1 MKKELDVTNLH
12 EYQRRAVDFILD
24 KKVCALFISMGL
36 GKTISTLTAIDRLIH
51 SMEVRKVLVVAPLAV
66 AKNVWEQEAA
76 NWGHT
81 KDLRI
86 TVVTGPLKQRI
97 EAISTEYDVMVINR
111 ENLPW
116 LIAHYGSKMPFE
128 MLVIDES
135 SSFKSHAAQRFK
147 KLRKVVGQFR
157 YVVALTATPA
167 PDKLIGLWSQMYLL
181 DFGISLGRTWTA
193 YTKEFFNTAYN
204 GFGMTLKPD
213 GAERI
218 YEKVEGSGMV
228 LSLAAEDYLKMPSI
242 VYDKCMIDMEEKV
255 YAGYMQTLKSGILTL
270 DESTPATAA
279 LSAAGLIN
287 KMLQYCNGAVYDE
300 QDEAL
305 ELKTKTW
312 THVHDSKL
320 DMLESILETIDEP
333 VIVAYSFR
341 HDLER
346 IQKRINGVSTIKDE
360 GVVKR
365 WNEGKVPVL
374 CLHPACLHPETEI
387 LTEFRGWVKIV
398 DIKRDERV
406 FDGIEFVSH
415 KGCSYSGVK
424 PVIQVAGVTLTPN
437 HKILVD
443 DKWVEAKYVQND
455 TDFRRKAR
463 YTYSGNDA
471 YLGEMLQLPKGK
483 CYYEAEFRQGEF
495 TTTKTLRRVSWG
507 RFSPYDKHSNLADMD
522 THGESG
528 DEVQRP
534 KLQALWGHWSRGVR
548 KLVTVFK
555 FLRGYAFDVCG
566 QSDTRQDRQQS
577 RVFKGKLPVGYK
589 CCPAGEQVEQ
599 PSIGLHG
606 YKNAFG
612 GILPSSKCFTRCDNT
627 TVKQRYESRGST
639 CGLQGFQ
646 VSEEPKVS
654 DVYDL
659 VDCGPRSRFVIKN
672 KEGDVFIS
680 HNSSG
685 HGINLQAGGSRII
698 WFGLPW
704 SLEHWL
710 QMNGRVYRQGQTK
723 PVIITTLMTRNTVE
737 SRVLESLQSKE
748 DLQSNLLNLLR
759 S

>member
-1 MKKELDVTNLH
+1 MKKQLDVTNLH

-24 KKVCALFISMGL
+24 RKVCALFISMGL

-66 AKNVWEQEAA
+66 AKNVWKQEAA

-116 LIAHYGSKMPFE
+116 LIAHYGNKMPFE

-193 YTKEFFNTAYN
+193 YTKEYFHTAYN

-218 YEKVEGSGMV
+218 YGKVEGSGMV

-255 YAGYMQTLKSGILTL
+255 YAGYEQTLKSGILTL

-300 QDEAL
+300 QDETL
-305 ELKTKTW
+305 ESKTKTW

-346 IQKRINGVSTIKDE
+346 IQKRIKGVSTIKE
-360 GVVKR
+360 GNIVAR

-374 CLHPACLHPETEI
+374 CLHPA
-387 LTEFRGWVKIV
+387 
-398 DIKRDERV
+398 
-406 FDGIEFVSH
+406 
-415 KGCSYSGVK
+415 
-424 PVIQVAGVTLTPN
+424 
-437 HKILVD
+437 
-443 DKWVEAKYVQND
+443 
-455 TDFRRKAR
+455 
-463 YTYSGNDA
+463 
-471 YLGEMLQLPKGK
+471 
-483 CYYEAEFRQGEF
+483 
-495 TTTKTLRRVSWG
+495 
-507 RFSPYDKHSNLADMD
+507 
-522 THGESG
+522 
-528 DEVQRP
+528 
-534 KLQALWGHWSRGVR
+534 
-548 KLVTVFK
+548 
-555 FLRGYAFDVCG
+555 
-566 QSDTRQDRQQS
+566 
-577 RVFKGKLPVGYK
+577 
-589 CCPAGEQVEQ
+589 
-599 PSIGLHG
+599 
-606 YKNAFG
+606 
-612 GILPSSKCFTRCDNT
+612 
-627 TVKQRYESRGST
+627 
-639 CGLQGFQ
+639 
-646 VSEEPKVS
+646 
-654 DVYDL
+654 
-659 VDCGPRSRFVIKN
+659 
-672 KEGDVFIS
+672 
-680 HNSSG
+680 SSG

-710 QMNGRVYRQGQTK
+710 QLNGRVYRQGQTK
-723 PVIITTLMTRNTVE
+723 PVMITTLMTRNTVE
-737 SRVLESLQSKE
+737 SRVLDSLQSKE